1 MLNFLQNIWNYFQKT
16 VGPKHFYYLTG
27 RWQPW
32 LGWLSLVLIATGSLW
47 GLLFAPADYQQGNS
61 YRIMFIHVPA
71 AAIGMGGYVLMAV
84 ASFIYLVWKVKTA
97 DWVARSVAPLGA
109 GFTLISLI
117 TGSLWG
123 KPTWGTYWV
132 WDARLTSMLILLFL
146 YWGVMALYQAY
157 AHSAEGGRIAALLSV
172 VGVINLP
179 IIHYSVVWWNTLHQA
194 SSFSFSRGASMPPSM
209 YLPLL
214 VNLAGFYALF
224 GWLLLLRTR
233 QEILERE
240 CRSAWVREVVRQQGE
255 KYGI

>member
-1 MLNFLQNIWNYFQKT
+1 MVWLQRMWMAFQKT
-16 VGPKHFYYLTG
+16 VGPKHFFEISAL
-27 RWQPW
+27 WQPW
-32 LGWLSLVLIATGSLW
+32 LGWAAFLLIVLGTVW
-47 GLLFAPADYQQGNS
+47 GLGFAPPDYQQGNS

-71 AAIGMGGYVLMAV
+71 AAIGMGGYALMAV

-97 DWVARSVAPLGA
+97 EWVARSIAPLG
-109 GFTLISLI
+109 GWFTLIALF

-132 WDARLTSMLILLFL
+132 WDARLTSMLLLLFL

-157 AHSAEGGRIAALLSV
+157 AQANDGGRMAALLTI

-179 IIHYSVVWWNTLHQA
+179 IIHYSVVWWNTLHQG
-194 SSFSFSRGASMPPSM
+194 SSFSFRHGPSMPPSM

-214 VNLAGFYALF
+214 INLAGFYALF
-224 GWLLLLRTR
+224 GWLVIVRTR

-240 CRSAWVREVVRQQGE
+240 VRSAWVRDWLRSRETENGF
-255 KYGI
+255 